1 MLGVLKVEWWTYQ
14 CEPWTFGFKARLLHL
29 DISVN
34 PRGAFGQ
41 LRGGPGN
48 NKGPNIFLDNSR
60 VGHFCF

>member
-34 PRGAFGQ
+34 PREAFGQ
-41 LRGGPGN
+41 LREGAG
-48 NKGPNIFLDNSR
+48 
-60 VGHFCF
+60 